1 MTLFTHLWNEINF
14 NAKKSKSLPWLCV
27 CMMKSE
33 SVKGNLL
40 SVYVC
45 WTFISSLCF
54 FSFERRMKRK
64 RLSVIFLS
72 LIDTDNWKTAFN
84 QRLIAMDLQYSYIR
98 FNGSQLAMLL
108 NEKCMHFE
116 PGCLAGWL
124 VGWMEWFVSFVH

>member
-1 MTLFTHLWNEINF
+1 MKWNKF
-14 NAKKSKSLPWLCV
+14 QCKKKQISSVTMCVYDEKRISKRKSFVCV
-27 CMMKSE
+27 CVLKI
-33 SVKGNLL
+33 
-40 SVYVC
+40 Y
-45 WTFISSLCF
+45 FIVVF

-124 VGWMEWFVSFVH
+124 DGVICFVCALNPSYSE